1 MVFSSLIFLFRF
13 LPIALLLLF
22 FTPKKY
28 RNLLLF
34 VLSLIFYAWG
44 EVRYIFIMFFSVIL
58 DFFSSQGI
66 KKYRNHPW
74 LPKVMLMISVIGN
87 LGMLFF
93 FKYLGF
99 IGSLLSLDLPT
110 LTLPLG
116 ISFYTFQTMSYT
128 IDVYRGKVEAE
139 DNIIDFGAFVCLFP
153 SVDRRSDR

>member
-13 LPIALLLLF
+13 LPMALLLLF
-22 FTPKKY
+22 LTPKKY

-34 VLSLIFYAWG
+34 TLSLIFYAWG
-44 EVRYIFIMFFSVIL
+44 EVRYIFIMFISVVL
-58 DFFSSQGI
+58 DYFTSQGI
-66 KKYRNHPW
+66 KKYQHHPW
-74 LPKVMLMISVIGN
+74 IPKAMLMISIVGN

-99 IGSLLSLDLPT
+99 VGSLFSLDLPT

-128 IDVYRGKVEAE
+128 IDVYRGKV
-139 DNIIDFGAFVCLFP
+139 
-153 SVDRRSDR
+153 